1 MKLTEK
7 KVFKVTLTENETEQ
21 LTKTVIFLD
30 NFIEVMQIKECD
42 NVRCAIAD
50 YTTDEITLARDIICD
65 LLRMHEIG

>member
-7 KVFKVTLTENETEQ
+7 KVFKIALAENETEQ

-42 NVRCAIAD
+42 EVRCFMAN

-65 LLRMHEIG
+65 LLRIHEIG